1 MRKTG
6 TNYIKGILIKI
17 NFFLICNGFKKFPT
31 LFPRNVKNKNF
42 YKNFRK
48 KMNFQVQ
55 AKGQKRSRNFTLQKK
70 CLGRF
75 SHRKC
80 TINAF

>member
-55 AKGQKRSRNFTLQKK
+55 AKRTKKKSKFHPSKKVFRSI
-70 CLGRF
+70 F
-75 SHRKC
+75 SSKMY
-80 TINAF
+80 N